1 MQSCSHLEIDMGQLS
16 EMWENFV
23 VSALVRSQINPG
35 SKPVDG
41 ESTVKYYSDETAY
54 LPDFQK

>member
-1 MQSCSHLEIDMGQLS
+1 LEIDMGQLS

-35 SKPVDG
+35 SKPVDV